1 MISALKKTGDVF
13 KGRKNNMKVLNE
25 AMKILLESKKESP
38 WKIASDLSEYKC
50 EARSNEIEVGEEEV
64 LVRTRK
70 ESARTRS
77 LM

>member
-1 MISALKKTGDVF
+1 
-13 KGRKNNMKVLNE
+13 MKVLNE

-38 WKIASDLSEYKC
+38 WKIASDLSEYKR
-50 EARSNEIEVGEEEV
+50 EVRSNEIEVGEEEE
-64 LVRTRK
+64 VRTRK